1 MKTMKVIGALAMI
14 SLAGAAQAQIWASA
28 AHNYVQGLQE
38 DGSPLPLDRT
48 NTANALGAPQNDDSF
63 PDTINFVSLGFGGQ
77 LTLSF
82 GEQFKDNI
90 YWYETTFGA
99 SFGHFEYA
107 DLYVGTGAN
116 ALSATYHFVGNL
128 SNLVEGVPA
137 SLATV
142 QGNTGINAWDFVK
155 FVDTSSFIGL
165 PYADGFD
172 IDGVGADPIPA
183 PGAAALLGLGGLLAA
198 RRRR

>member
-107 DLYVGTGAN
+107 DLFAPRDDATLGH
-116 ALSATYHFVGNL
+116 ALAHLRHEDWNGFHGQRV
-128 SNLVEGVPA
+128 
-137 SLATV
+137 
-142 QGNTGINAWDFVK
+142 
-155 FVDTSSFIGL
+155 IGH
-165 PYADGFD
+165 
-172 IDGVGADPIPA
+172 
-183 PGAAALLGLGGLLAA
+183 
-198 RRRR
+198 